1 MRDFFFYTKNPFHQE
16 ECYQIIKNEIKEV
29 VLNGDDCIFLNAKW
43 RAYLWL
49 YNDKLE
55 NDVYSSEDELEEVKS
70 IIPIDD
76 PYVNFFEAYRS
87 VEVKKFLK
95 VLLPTFPELFVKAD
109 DEDAYYTA
117 QEYIDTEFDY

>member
-1 MRDFFFYTKNPFHQE
+1 M
-16 ECYQIIKNEIKEV
+16 
-29 VLNGDDCIFLNAKW
+29 
-43 RAYLWL
+43 WL

-95 VLLPTFPELFVKAD
+95 LLLPTFPELFVKAD